1 MDLYEAGG
9 FVTIPANPFKMII
22 KKLEQFIKNQGWS
35 FYAVT
40 DIGTVKKNLKKHQVV
55 FDEWIKK
62 GYEADMHYLQ
72 KMEEDRF
79 NPENKLPDVRSVI
92 VLGALYMQPAISAP
106 KGPLRGNQQSAKGI
120 VASYARGR
128 DYHNI
133 LKKKLLELSNHLK
146 TQNSKAETYI
156 SVDSGPTVDRVL
168 AECAGIGFFGKN
180 CNIINPSRGSYF
192 FIAILM
198 TNVDLPSTPVLRM
211 PNCADCQKCQKACPT
226 GALVGPGVLDAR
238 KCVSYLTIENKD
250 GIPVELRSK
259 IGNRLFGCDSC
270 QECCPFN
277 MRDLRLKI
285 KDLSPEC
292 GVGDSLDLKKILS
305 IVSDEEFTKIFA
317 GTPIMRA
324 KRRGLL
330 RNACVVA
337 GNSGDKSLATYLKKL
352 VERED
357 DDILKEH
364 AQWAI
369 GQLKKN

>member
-1 MDLYEAGG
+1 MGSLDE
-9 FVTIPANPFKMII
+9 
-22 KKLEQFIKNQGWS
+22 FIKNQGWS
-35 FYAVT
+35 LYAVT
-40 DIGTVKKNLKKHQVV
+40 DIATVKNNLKKHQVI

-72 KMEEDRF
+72 RMEEDRF
-79 NPENKLPDVRSVI
+79 NPQNKLPDVKSVI
-92 VLGALYMQPAISAP
+92 VLGALYKQPAISY
-106 KGPLRGNQQSAKGI
+106 QQSAKGI

-133 LKKKLLELSNHLK
+133 LKKKLLELSDWLK
-146 TQNSKAETYI
+146 KQYPDTETYA

-168 AECAGIGFFGKN
+168 AECAGLGFFGKN
-180 CNIINPSRGSYF
+180 CNIINPSSGSYF
-192 FIAILM
+192 FIASLM
-198 TNVDLPSTPVLRM
+198 TNLDLQPTPVSRM
-211 PNCADCQKCQKACPT
+211 PDCGDCQKCQKACPT
-226 GALVGPGVLDAR
+226 GALVGPGILDAR
-238 KCVSYLTIENKD
+238 KCVSYLTIENKE
-250 GIPVELRSK
+250 GIPEELRTK

-285 KDLSPEC
+285 KDLSPEF
-292 GVGDSLDLKKILS
+292 GAGESLDLKKILS

-330 RNACVVA
+330 RNACVTA
-337 GNSGDKSLATYLKKL
+337 GNSGDKSLTPYLKKL

-357 DDILKEH
+357 DDMLKEH
-364 AQWAI
+364 AEWAI